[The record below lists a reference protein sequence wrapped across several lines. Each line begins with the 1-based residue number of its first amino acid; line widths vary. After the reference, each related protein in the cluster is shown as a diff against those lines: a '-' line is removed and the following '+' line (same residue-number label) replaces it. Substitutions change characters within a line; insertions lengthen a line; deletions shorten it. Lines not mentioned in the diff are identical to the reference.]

1 MATLAAGQNPLRSCP
16 TGCRSCSRSPG
27 LRNKSRQSARQEDA
41 KKTVSAVKIA
51 EGIEQHADAV
61 VLIGGFALCEMCAD
75 LAGFVMADDGD
86 GEISVVV
93 GEIGG
98 GRFGCGNAIARQ
110 VLAKIADR
118 QFHFARTVLEE
129 VFQFGST
136 VHARNARERECRRV
150 RKRRCALLR
159 GDPRTRQKRKP
170 HPE

>member
-1 MATLAAGQNPLRSCP
+1 MQVFGGDPRAPRDPAPSFDEAVILNGDSRRRAKHLRSCP

-27 LRNKSRQSARQEDA
+27 LRYKSRQSARQEDA
-41 KKTVSAVKIA
+41 RKSSKRGENRGRYRAA
-51 EGIEQHADAV
+51 RR
-61 VLIGGFALCEMCAD
+61 
-75 LAGFVMADDGD
+75 
-86 GEISVVV
+86 EISVVV

-118 QFHFARTVLEE
+118 QFHFARTVLDE

-159 GDPRTRQKRKP
+159 GDPRARQKRKP
-170 HPE
+170 HPK

>member
-1 MATLAAGQNPLRSCP
+1 MATSRRRTKHLRSCP
-16 TGCRSCSRSPG
+16 TGCRSCSRSPD
-27 LRNKSRQSARQEDA
+27 LRYKSRQSARQEDA
-41 KKTVSAVKIA
+41 KKNSKRGENRGRYRAA
-51 EGIEQHADAV
+51 RRRRCPDWW
-61 VLIGGFALCEMCAD
+61 LRALRDVRGPGRVRHGRRWRRRDFCRR
-75 LAGFVMADDGD
+75 
-86 GEISVVV
+86 

-159 GDPRTRQKRKP
+159 GDPRARQKRKP
-170 HPE
+170 HPK